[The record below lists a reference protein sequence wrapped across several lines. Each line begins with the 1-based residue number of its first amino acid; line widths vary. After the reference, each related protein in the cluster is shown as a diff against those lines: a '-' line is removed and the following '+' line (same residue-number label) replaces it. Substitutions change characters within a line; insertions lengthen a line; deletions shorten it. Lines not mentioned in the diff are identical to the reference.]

1 MVLNLRSSIQD
12 HNQKMTMKMVW
23 MKMMSKE
30 KHYVVLVVKTMHLM
44 NSGSAV
50 TYVRYGSM
58 GSVLKSLLPGLSIS
72 SSTSV
77 PAAVARELE
86 FKICG
91 TFRSTSIKWRC
102 WKV

>member
-72 SSTSV
+72 SSTSAHLA
-77 PAAVARELE
+77 PAAREHALDCTCVIE
-86 FKICG
+86 
-91 TFRSTSIKWRC
+91 
-102 WKV
+102 VYPL